1 MTITNI
7 LFIIISYLF
16 SAIIVIWLIIKTFFS
31 SSKVLKI
38 NLPIEEEAHT
48 VFFENKELKI
58 FSFFAGE
65 IRMGP
70 QYLNLKSEPLI
81 KEIENNIFGDWF
93 YKTER
98 GVYLQKWNST
108 REANTDLIFINFKTQ
123 EVQTIKSNI
132 SSVFF
137 TIEKVEDELIFDD
150 FTSAK
155 ISIS

>member
-1 MTITNI
+1 MTIINI
-7 LFIIISYLF
+7 LFVIISYLF
-16 SAIIVIWLIIKTFFS
+16 SAIIVIWLLIKTFFS
-31 SSKVLKI
+31 SSKVLKT

-70 QYLNLKSEPLI
+70 QYLKLKSEPLI
-81 KEIENNIFGDWF
+81 KESENNIFGDWF

-108 REANTDLIFINFKTQ
+108 REANTDLIFVNFKTQ

>member
-1 MTITNI
+1 MTIINI
-7 LFIIISYLF
+7 LFVIISYLF
-16 SAIIVIWLIIKTFFS
+16 SAIIVIWLLIKTFFS
-31 SSKVLKI
+31 SSKVLKT

-108 REANTDLIFINFKTQ
+108 REANTDLIFVNFKTQ